1 MKEVL
6 DYLEARVE
14 ALTKHLELQL
24 QINEVEGKVPIDPV
38 RAVHLIQHLNKNYG
52 VPMTHI
58 ADRLGVTREWLRQN
72 LNDKKITKPMQNK
85 IQSMIEDMVSDLQ
98 LVLVEEL
105 I

>member
-1 MKEVL
+1 MTTVT
-6 DYLEARVE
+6 DYLEARVT
-14 ALTKHLELQL
+14 ALQSQLELQRM
-24 QINEVEGKVPIDPV
+24 INKVEGKVPIDPV
-38 RAVHLIQHLNKNYG
+38 RAVYLIKHLNKNYG

-58 ADRLGVTREWLRQN
+58 SDRLGVTREWLRQN
-72 LNDKKITKPMQNK
+72 LKEDKITKSMQKN